1 MDILYITP
9 ELWQTS
15 EISELTKALVLFQ
28 KKLTEISIKKD
39 SKNPSLRNEYLSL
52 DHIINLTKPLLC
64 ECNLVIT
71 QDMAGG
77 FLTTTLMHES
87 GQFKGSAMEFNP
99 MAGNRGTNK
108 LQEIGGGITY
118 AKRYTWSAMLGIS
131 VDTDDDGNGMKGKDV
146 APPKKKAPKKPA
158 PKASQPKPKAIKDSE
173 LEKIITWV
181 VEKNIPIEKVS
192 KYYILTKVQNEEL
205 KERVDYAT
213 SGAAIKTTSNKDPLS
228 KAAESAYDDNGQ
240 A

>member
-1 MDILYITP
+1 MEIIYITP
-9 ELWQTS
+9 QLWQTS
-15 EISELTKALVLFQ
+15 EISDLTKALVLFQ

-39 SKNPSLRNEYLSL
+39 SKNPHLRNEYLSL

-99 MAGNRGTNK
+99 MAGNKGTNK

-118 AKRYTWSAMLGIS
+118 AKRYTWSAILGIS
-131 VDTDDDGNGMKGKDV
+131 VDTDDDGNSMKGKDV
-146 APPKKKAPKKPA
+146 APKNKQQIKDAAHANKLIAHAVEKGLTHKDIALHFECSEDQLNQLKLGIAKKIVENA
-158 PKASQPKPKAIKDSE
+158 KPKS
-173 LEKIITWV
+173 
-181 VEKNIPIEKVS
+181 
-192 KYYILTKVQNEEL
+192 
-205 KERVDYAT
+205 
-213 SGAAIKTTSNKDPLS
+213 
-228 KAAESAYDDNGQ
+228 
-240 A
+240 

>member
-1 MDILYITP
+1 MEILHITP
-9 ELWQTS
+9 QLWQTS

-39 SKNPSLRNEYLSL
+39 SKNKHLKNEYLSL

-99 MAGNRGTNK
+99 MAGNKGTNK

-131 VDTDDDGNGMKGKDV
+131 ADTDDDGNGMKGKDV
-146 APPKKKAPKKPA
+146 APKKPTQ
-158 PKASQPKPKAIKDSE
+158 KQEIKGESHAQKLIDHAVKEGKTYLDIAEHFICSE
-173 LEKIITWV
+173 DQLHKLKVGIARKI
-181 VEKNIPIEKVS
+181 VE
-192 KYYILTKVQNEEL
+192 NE
-205 KERVDYAT
+205 
-213 SGAAIKTTSNKDPLS
+213 
-228 KAAESAYDDNGQ
+228 Q

>member
-1 MDILYITP
+1 M
-9 ELWQTS
+9 
-15 EISELTKALVLFQ
+15 
-28 KKLTEISIKKD
+28 
-39 SKNPSLRNEYLSL
+39 SL

-99 MAGNRGTNK
+99 MAGNKGTNK

-131 VDTDDDGNGMKGKDV
+131 VDTDDDANGMKGKDV
-146 APPKKKAPKKPA
+146 APKKDKDK
-158 PKASQPKPKAIKDSE
+158 QQIKDAAHAQKLIDHAVKEDKTHLDIAEHFICSE
-173 LEKIITWV
+173 DQLNKLKLGIAKKI
-181 VEKNIPIEKVS
+181 VEN
-192 KYYILTKVQNEEL
+192 
-205 KERVDYAT
+205 AT
-213 SGAAIKTTSNKDPLS
+213 T
-228 KAAESAYDDNGQ
+228 Q

>member
-1 MDILYITP
+1 MEIIFITP

-15 EISELTKALVLFQ
+15 EISDLTKALILFQ
-28 KKLTEISIKKD
+28 KRLTETSLKKD
-39 SKNPSLRNEYLSL
+39 AKNPSLKNSYLSL
-52 DHIINLTKPLLC
+52 DHIINTTKPLLC

-131 VDTDDDGNGMKGKDV
+131 VDTDDDADKMKGKEITKQEV
-146 APPKKKAPKKPA
+146 
-158 PKASQPKPKAIKDSE
+158 KDNAHAKTIINWVIDNGLSYKEIDKHYKVTASE
-173 LEKIITWV
+173 LDSMKKV
-181 VEKNIPIEKVS
+181 IEQIKAET
-192 KYYILTKVQNEEL
+192 IALEGVQ
-205 KERVDYAT
+205 T
-213 SGAAIKTTSNKDPLS
+213 
-228 KAAESAYDDNGQ
+228 
-240 A
+240 

>member
-1 MDILYITP
+1 MEILYITP

-15 EISELTKALVLFQ
+15 EISELAKALVLFQ
-28 KKLTEISIKKD
+28 KKLTETSIKKD
-39 SKNPSLRNEYLSL
+39 SKNPHLRNEYLSL
-52 DHIINLTKPLLC
+52 DHTINLTKPLLC

-99 MAGNRGTNK
+99 MAGNKGTNK

-146 APPKKKAPKKPA
+146 APPKKKTPKKPTS
-158 PKASQPKPKAIKDSE
+158 KAAQPKPKVIKDSE
-173 LEKIITWV
+173 LDKVVKWA
-181 VEKNIPIEKVS
+181 VEKSISLDVVKT
-192 KYYILTKVQNEEL
+192 YYSLTAKQEAKF
-205 KERVDYAT
+205 KETIQTLIDET
-213 SGAAIKTTSNKDPLS
+213 
-228 KAAESAYDDNGQ
+228 KAFEGIQ
-240 A
+240 T